1 MNSITKESFNFRSA
15 VSGFG
20 CPVARVLRCV
30 GVRGLASFFAGDSLY
45 LGQKHCYAMGGKNDT
60 DHAEIVDKF
69 VKKELSLNSI
79 TNTLVDRE
87 KLLYELLLPEDSL

>member
-1 MNSITKESFNFRSA
+1 
-15 VSGFG
+15 
-20 CPVARVLRCV
+20 
-30 GVRGLASFFAGDSLY
+30 
-45 LGQKHCYAMGGKNDT
+45 MGGKNDT